1 MCARFRITHDVEGG
15 PNEIWTS
22 CSSSANIDR
31 QIPSRVF
38 FRTLHHC
45 QISPGTEW
53 KSVLFSSRP
62 ISTMSIIHPR
72 SLADCGRLVGLTENV
87 STPSNSEGYP
97 PTMSRRSHFPA
108 VILDYWN
115 AIRCSLLD
123 CDFNVFGTITFRLVQ
138 GGRFPIWWDHVH
150 ICIGYNHVSSW
161 FAPEIG
167 LYVPKCARL

>member
-1 MCARFRITHDVEGG
+1 MWRVVQTKSGQAVPPVLTL
-15 PNEIWTS
+15 
-22 CSSSANIDR
+22 IDKS
-31 QIPSRVF
+31 QVGIF

-62 ISTMSIIHPR
+62 ISTMSSIHPR

-108 VILDYWN
+108 VIWDYWN

-138 GGRFPIWWDHVH
+138 GGRFPIWWRSCAH
-150 ICIGYNHVSSW
+150 
-161 FAPEIG
+161 
-167 LYVPKCARL
+167 LYRLQSCVKLVRPRNRPVCAKMCSFISRI